1 MTTAAQTISP
11 NSTVLIVEDHPLFC
25 DALSMTLNDCLS
37 ISDIKTASCMADA
50 LDLLKAGA
58 SPDIIILDLNLPDVS
73 GMDGLLRLKSAMPG
87 TPVVV
92 VSSLSDN
99 KIVTS
104 VIQSGAAG
112 FVSKDS
118 PREVIATALQ
128 TVWNGD
134 LFTPSDYVAPSG
146 ETDELNETQ
155 RFITRL
161 SELTPQQG
169 RILQYICEG
178 KLNKQIA
185 YDLSIAEATVKAHVT
200 AILRKLGVQ
209 SRTQAVLVA
218 QKTQFASILH
228 EDPIEH

>member
-1 MTTAAQTISP
+1 MTITPRTFSADTM
-11 NSTVLIVEDHPLFC
+11 VLIVEDHPLFR
-25 DALSMTLNDCLS
+25 DALSMTLNEILGISGITSATCL
-37 ISDIKTASCMADA
+37 ADA
-50 LDLLKAGA
+50 LALLSDGL

-73 GMDGLLRLKSAMPG
+73 GMDGLIRLKSALPG

-99 KIVTS
+99 KIITS
-104 VIQSGAAG
+104 VLRSGAAG

-118 PREVIATALQ
+118 PREVIAQAFE
-128 TVWNGD
+128 TVWSGD
-134 LFTPSDYVAPSG
+134 IFTPTGYAPPSDAS
-146 ETDELNETQ
+146 DELNETQ

-169 RILQYICEG
+169 RILQYVCEG

-218 QKTQFASILH
+218 QKAQFASILH
-228 EDPIEH
+228 EDPIEQ

>member
-1 MTTAAQTISP
+1 MNVASRNFPADT
-11 NSTVLIVEDHPLFC
+11 TVLIVEDHPMFR
-25 DALSMTLNDCLS
+25 DALSMTLNEFLG
-37 ISDIKTASCMADA
+37 ISGINSATCMADA
-50 LDLLKAGA
+50 LQLLTDGL

-73 GMDGLLRLKSAMPG
+73 GMDGLLRLKSTLPG

-92 VSSLSDN
+92 VSSLTDN
-99 KIVTS
+99 KIITS
-104 VIQSGAAG
+104 VIRSGAAG

-118 PREVIATALQ
+118 PREVIAQAFE
-128 TVWNGD
+128 TVWSGD
-134 LFTPSDYVAPSG
+134 IFTPTGYAPPSDAS
-146 ETDELNETQ
+146 DELNETQ

-161 SELTPQQG
+161 GELTPQQG

-218 QKTQFASILH
+218 QKAQFASILH

>member
-92 VSSLSDN
+92 VSGRVERDPTLHHPFERVD
-99 KIVTS
+99 
-104 VIQSGAAG
+104 
-112 FVSKDS
+112 
-118 PREVIATALQ
+118 PATGPDFAIYLRGEAQQ
-128 TVWNGD
+128 TD
-134 LFTPSDYVAPSG
+134 
-146 ETDELNETQ
+146 
-155 RFITRL
+155 RL
-161 SELTPQQG
+161 
-169 RILQYICEG
+169 
-178 KLNKQIA
+178 
-185 YDLSIAEATVKAHVT
+185 
-200 AILRKLGVQ
+200 
-209 SRTQAVLVA
+209 
-218 QKTQFASILH
+218 
-228 EDPIEH
+228 

>member
-1 MTTAAQTISP
+1 
-11 NSTVLIVEDHPLFC
+11 
-25 DALSMTLNDCLS
+25 
-37 ISDIKTASCMADA
+37 
-50 LDLLKAGA
+50 
-58 SPDIIILDLNLPDVS
+58 
-73 GMDGLLRLKSAMPG
+73 MDGLVRLKSALPR

-92 VSSLSDN
+92 VSSLTDN
-99 KIVTS
+99 KIITS
-104 VIQSGAAG
+104 VIRSGAAG

-118 PREVIATALQ
+118 PREVISAALES
-128 TVWNGD
+128 VWGGD
-134 LFTPSDYVAPSG
+134 IFTPAGYAPPSDAS
-146 ETDELNETQ
+146 DELNETQ

-161 SELTPQQG
+161 GELTPQQG

-218 QKTQFASILH
+218 QKAQFASILH
-228 EDPIEH
+228 EDPLEH